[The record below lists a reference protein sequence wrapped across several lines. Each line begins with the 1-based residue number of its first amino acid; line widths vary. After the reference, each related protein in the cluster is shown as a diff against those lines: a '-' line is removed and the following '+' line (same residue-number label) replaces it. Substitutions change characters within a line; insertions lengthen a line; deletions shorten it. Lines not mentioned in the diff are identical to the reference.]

1 MGLDPGRYYFDIR
14 GKEKLLQQLQ
24 QRSLKGRKTLAVQAG
39 YRAHYAVFV
48 HEDPW
53 AFHPIGK
60 WRYLADPLRRGRGQ
74 MGKIMKAVLL
84 QKRSLEAAT
93 WAALEWLREASGEE
107 VPVSTGFL
115 KNSWFVRLA

>member
-1 MGLDPGRYYFDIR
+1 MAGRGGYVLDRKGY
-14 GKEKLLQQLQ
+14 EKLKQQFHS
-24 QRSLKGRKTLAVQAG
+24 RSLKGRKTLAVQFG
-39 YRAHYAVFV
+39 YRAKYAVFV

-74 MGKIMKAVLL
+74 MGKIMKTVLL

-107 VPVSTGFL
+107 VPVDTGFL